1 MMPNIAAIV
10 YGNASKY
17 KIPLLSELPTE
28 EPLSLALLK
37 AVLHIGHCA
46 SKSWLNKII
55 LKMVIIMIAFFI

>member
-1 MMPNIAAIV
+1 MIPNIAAMV
-10 YGNASKY
+10 YGSASKY

-46 SKSWLNKII
+46 SKSWLNKTMH
-55 LKMVIIMIAFFI
+55 KMVIIMIAFFI